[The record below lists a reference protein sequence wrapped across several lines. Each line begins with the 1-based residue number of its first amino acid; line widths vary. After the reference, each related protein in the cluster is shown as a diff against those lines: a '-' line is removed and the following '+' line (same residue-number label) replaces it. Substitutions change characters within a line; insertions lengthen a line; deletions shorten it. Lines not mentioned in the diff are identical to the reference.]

1 MNDEKQILITGGTGF
16 IGSYLRNILLRQ
28 GHYLTIITRNPG
40 KYEEEHAENQKFVS
54 WSSNLVSFLEETDYV
69 INLAGENLFGQR
81 WTKEVKDKI
90 YNSRI
95 NTTRK
100 LVNSMKKCENPP
112 SLFISGSAVGYYG
125 DSGEKVLDEDS
136 ASGNDF
142 LAKVC
147 FDWEAEAEKA
157 FSAGIRVAI
166 PRIGIVLEEDG
177 GVVEKMKLPFQ
188 FFAGGPLGDGRQY
201 VPWVHM
207 EDLCRAI
214 LYPIEINNFN
224 GPYNACSAN
233 PVTMNELAK
242 TMGKVMNRP
251 SFFRVPEFILKT
263 ALGEAAEPIL
273 ASLRVQP
280 KRLQTSGFE
289 FEFEELEEALADIL

>member
-1 MNDEKQILITGGTGF
+1 MTDEKRIFITGGTGF
-16 IGSYLRNILLRQ
+16 IGSYLRNMLLKE
-28 GHYLTIITRNPG
+28 GHYLTVITRNPG
-40 KYEEEHAENQKFVS
+40 KYEEEDAENQKFVP
-54 WSSNLVSFLEETDYV
+54 WSANLVPILDETDYV

-100 LVNSMKKCENPP
+100 IVNSMKKCETPP

-125 DSGEKVLDEDS
+125 DSGDKLLDEES
-136 ASGNDF
+136 SSGNDF

-147 FDWEAEAEKA
+147 YDWEAEAEKA

-177 GVVEKMKLPFQ
+177 GVIEKMKLPFRL
-188 FFAGGPLGDGRQY
+188 FAGGPLGDGKQY

-214 LYPIEINNFN
+214 LYPIGKNNFN

-233 PVTMNELAK
+233 PVTMNELAG
-242 TMGKVMNRP
+242 TMGKVMSRP
-251 SFFRVPEFILKT
+251 SFFRVPEFVLK
-263 ALGEAAEPIL
+263 AFLGEAAEPIL
-273 ASLRVQP
+273 TSLRVQP
-280 KRLQTSGFE
+280 KRLQTTGFE
-289 FEFEELEEALADIL
+289 FEFEELEEALSDVL

>member
-1 MNDEKQILITGGTGF
+1 MTDEKRIFITGGTGF
-16 IGSYLRNILLRQ
+16 IGSYLRNMLLKE
-28 GHYLTIITRNPG
+28 GHYLTIITRSPG
-40 KYEEEHAENQKFVS
+40 KYEEEHAENQKFVP
-54 WSSNLVSFLEETDYV
+54 WSVNLVPILEETDYV

-81 WTKEVKDKI
+81 WTEEVKEKI

-100 LVNSMKKCENPP
+100 IVNSMKKCENPP

-125 DSGEKVLDEDS
+125 DSGDKLLDEES

-147 FDWEAEAEKA
+147 YDWEAEAEKA
-157 FSAGIRVAI
+157 FSAGIRVSI

-177 GVVEKMKLPFQ
+177 GVVEKMKLPFR
-188 FFAGGPLGDGRQY
+188 FFAGGPLGTGNQY

-214 LYPIEINNFN
+214 LYPIRKNNFN

-233 PVTMNELAK
+233 PVTMNELAG

-251 SFFRVPEFILKT
+251 SLFRVPEFVLKT
-263 ALGEAAEPIL
+263 VLGEAAEPIL
-273 ASLRVQP
+273 SSLRVQP

-289 FEFEELEEALADIL
+289 FEFEELEEALSDIL